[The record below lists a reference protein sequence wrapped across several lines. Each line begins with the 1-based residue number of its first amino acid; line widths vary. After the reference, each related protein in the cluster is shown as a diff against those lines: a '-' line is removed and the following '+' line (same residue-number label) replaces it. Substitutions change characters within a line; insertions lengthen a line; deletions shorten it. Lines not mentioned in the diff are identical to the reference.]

1 MLNYR
6 RVYLDLEILGTSWN
20 LCNWVQENNYG
31 TAFAPGSSRRKT
43 GKIPFRLAVGPGMPW
58 SLTDW
63 IISEAVATYS

>member
-6 RVYLDLEILGTSWN
+6 RVYLDLEILGT
-20 LCNWVQENNYG
+20 
-31 TAFAPGSSRRKT
+31 FATGCRKIT
-43 GKIPFRLAVGPGMPW
+43 TVLHLHLVHLAAKLEKTPFRLAVGPGMPW